1 MVMGMITFMAATR
14 NVAQVALL
22 SNSSNQP
29 ITMLQLN
36 YIADG
41 QMEVAS
47 VIGCISLFLTVGLAL
62 IARKLG
68 YRTL

>member
-1 MVMGMITFMAATR
+1 MITFMAATR

-22 SNSSNQP
+22 SNNANQP

-41 QMEVAS
+41 RLEVAS
-47 VIGCISLFLTVGLAL
+47 VGGCISLFMTVAL
-62 IARKLG
+62 PCWHAS
-68 YRTL
+68 

>member
-1 MVMGMITFMAATR
+1 MITFMAATR

-22 SNSSNQP
+22 SNNANQP

-41 QMEVAS
+41 RLEVAS
-47 VIGCISLFLTVGLAL
+47 VVSAASACS
-62 IARKLG
+62 
-68 YRTL
+68 